1 MSSHTIVPGRI
12 SISIPHWQ
20 VLPLLLPCLRSIRK
34 NTSGKDVEVIVID
47 NGSKDESLDYLR
59 SLEWI
64 RLIERPEE
72 GLFNFPDNV
81 WTSHDIAL
89 KEATGEFLVTMH
101 TDLFVKRGDWLDE
114 YLKAM
119 AGNPRLGGVG
129 TWKLELKN
137 PVYEFQK
144 RVFHVIRSNIKYA
157 LGLRKKRY
165 EWKQGHYP
173 KDFCAMYR
181 RQILLD
187 EGLTFR
193 SIEGKKGFYDQSG
206 GYSISA
212 QLWDK
217 GYPTRVIPV
226 RTMIPRIVHLGHGTA
241 AVSPEKAHRRNQH
254 KLETRRDTLFDEPWV
269 QELQSNVALDR

>member
-1 MSSHTIVPGRI
+1 MSSHAIVSGRI

-20 VLPLLLPCLRSIRK
+20 VLPLLQPCLRSIRK
-34 NTSGKDVEVIVID
+34 NTRGKDVEVIVID
-47 NGSKDESLDYLR
+47 NGSKDGSLDYLR

-101 TDLFVKRGDWLDE
+101 TDLFVKREDWLDE

-119 AGNPRLGGVG
+119 DADPRLGAVG
-129 TWKLELKN
+129 TWKLEMKN

-173 KDFCAMYR
+173 KDFCALYR

-193 SIEGKKGFYDQSG
+193 SLEGKKGFYDQSG

-217 GYPTRVIPV
+217 GYPTKVIPV
-226 RTMIPRIVHLGHGTA
+226 RTMMPRIVHLGHGTA
-241 AVSPEKAHRRNQH
+241 AVSPEKSHRRNQQ
-254 KLETRRDTLFDEPWV
+254 KLEDRRDSLFDEPWV
-269 QELQSNVALDR
+269 KNLQHNVDLDK

>member
-1 MSSHTIVPGRI
+1 MSEPVFVPGRI

-20 VLPLLLPCLRSIRK
+20 VLPLLQPCLRSIRK
-34 NTSGKDVEVIVID
+34 HTPGKDIEVIVID
-47 NGSKDESLDYLR
+47 NGSKDGSLDYLR

-64 RLIERPEE
+64 RLIERPDE

-89 KEATGEFLVTMH
+89 HEATGEFLVTMH
-101 TDLFVKRGDWLDE
+101 TDLFVKRDDWLDE

-119 AGNPRLGGVG
+119 NEDDRLGGVG

-137 PVYEFQK
+137 PIYEFQK
-144 RVFHVIRSNIKYA
+144 RVIHVVRSNIKYA
-157 LGLRKKRY
+157 LGLRSKKY

-181 RQILLD
+181 RKILLD
-187 EGLTFR
+187 EGLTFQ
-193 SIEGKKGFYDQSG
+193 SVNGPKGFYDQSG

-212 QLWDK
+212 QLWDA
-217 GYPTRVIPV
+217 GYNTKVIPV
-226 RTMIPRIVHLGHGTA
+226 QTMMPRIVHLGHGTA
-241 AVSPEKAHRRNQH
+241 AVSPEKSHRRNQE
-254 KLETRRDTLFDEPWV
+254 KLENRRDSLFDEPWLK
-269 QELQSNVALDR
+269 ELQTNEQLDK

>member
-1 MSSHTIVPGRI
+1 MSDREIVPGRI

-20 VLPLLLPCLRSIRK
+20 VLPLLQPCLRSIRK
-34 NTSGKDVEVIVID
+34 HTRGKDVEVIVID

-64 RLIERPEE
+64 RLIERPDE
-72 GLFNFPDNV
+72 GLFNFPHNV

-89 KEATGEFLVTMH
+89 REATGEFLVTMH
-101 TDLFVKRGDWLDE
+101 TDLFVKRDDWLDE

-119 AGNPRLGGVG
+119 ARDDRLGAVG
-129 TWKLELKN
+129 TWKLELQN
-137 PVYEFQK
+137 PVYELQK
-144 RVFHVIRSNIKYA
+144 RVIHVVRSNIKYA

-181 RQILLD
+181 RKILLD

-193 SIEGKKGFYDQSG
+193 SIDGAKGFYDQSG

-217 GYPTRVIPV
+217 GYPTKVVPV
-226 RTMIPRIVHLGHGTA
+226 RTMMPRIVHLGHGTA
-241 AVSPEKAHRRNQH
+241 AVSPEKTHRRNQG
-254 KLETRRDTLFDEPWV
+254 KLETRRDGLFEESWV
-269 QELQSNVALDR
+269 KELQENTDLDK

>member
-20 VLPLLLPCLRSIRK
+20 VLPLLQPCLRSIRK

-101 TDLFVKRGDWLDE
+101 TDLFVKREDWLDE

-212 QLWDK
+212 QLCDK

-241 AVSPEKAHRRNQH
+241 AVSPEKTHRRNQH

-269 QELQSNVALDR
+269 QELQSNTTLDR